1 MPFDFNTPVD
11 RRNTQSVKWNVGEHE
26 LPMWIADMDFASP
39 PEVVEAVRRRA
50 EHGVFGY
57 NFMPDTWREAI
68 AGWWARRHG
77 FSFDPNDLLFAAGV
91 VPAVAS
97 IIRRLTNVG
106 ENIVLQTP
114 AYNAFFPTIT
124 NNGRHVLENPMLYE
138 NGQYR
143 LDFDDLEYKLSSP
156 QTTMLILCNP
166 HNPAGKIWSRGE
178 LARIGELCEKHHVLV
193 LADEIHC
200 DLTDPGCEYTPYAS
214 VNETCR
220 QNSVT
225 CMAPTKTFNLAGLQS
240 AAAMVPNEALRSRV
254 RAGFSTDGITGLN
267 AFAADATIAAYT
279 HGDAWLDALRAYL
292 YENKITVRTFLADQ
306 LPQLRLTPSQAT
318 YLLWLDCGALPGD
331 KSGLAGF
338 IREKTGL
345 FLSAGSAYGDPNF
358 LRMNIACPRIL
369 LQDGL
374 ARLKKGIEAFEKEN
388 QI

>member
-77 FSFDPNDLLFAAGV
+77 FSFDPNDLLFATGV

-166 HNPAGKIWSRGE
+166 HNPAGKIWPRGE
-178 LARIGELCEKHHVLV
+178 LARIGELCEKHHILV

-200 DLTDPGCEYTPYAS
+200 DLTDPGCEYTPL
-214 VNETCR
+214 CF
-220 QNSVT
+220 
-225 CMAPTKTFNLAGLQS
+225 CK
-240 AAAMVPNEALRSRV
+240 
-254 RAGFSTDGITGLN
+254 
-267 AFAADATIAAYT
+267 
-279 HGDAWLDALRAYL
+279 
-292 YENKITVRTFLADQ
+292 
-306 LPQLRLTPSQAT
+306 
-318 YLLWLDCGALPGD
+318 
-331 KSGLAGF
+331 
-338 IREKTGL
+338 
-345 FLSAGSAYGDPNF
+345 
-358 LRMNIACPRIL
+358 
-369 LQDGL
+369 
-374 ARLKKGIEAFEKEN
+374 
-388 QI
+388 